1 MDSQESAKG
10 LFFSMIPVPET
21 LTDGTDNHRLFVA
34 LRSGQPKSHHELYGL
49 HMIVHSRASDL
60 RLKHGCLIDTWR
72 DGKTTWYQ
80 LRAVREGEV
89 ATDGLAVDSALPH
102 GPPIDISGPPEPS
115 SPQTPESEVDGLCAG
130 PGLSPYTPPGPAQLT
145 VWEAA

>member
-1 MDSQESAKG
+1 
-10 LFFSMIPVPET
+10 MIPVPES
-21 LTDGTDNHRLFVA
+21 LTKGTDNHRLFMA

-72 DGKTTWYQ
+72 DGRTTWYQ
-80 LRAVREGEV
+80 LRATVQQPGEV
-89 ATDGLAVDSALPH
+89 VAAFGGAAPGDPPAV
-102 GPPIDISGPPEPS
+102 EPS
-115 SPQTPESEVDGLCAG
+115 PPDGSVTRNRVSSTSRAGVSISPDA
-130 PGLSPYTPPGPAQLT
+130 PAQLT